1 MKKNALGV
9 VSFVALLALAGC
21 GEDNSQS
28 QQAQAPQPQAETT
41 PAPQAEPAPAA
52 EAPAPEAPAAGTQTA
67 EAPAAAPAGGSGGQ
81 VNVYNWSDYIGEN
94 TVAEFQKAT
103 GITVQYDVFTD
114 LETLESKLL
123 VGNSGYDVI
132 VPTAE
137 PTLAK
142 LIQAGAVQKL
152 DKSKIPNL
160 SNLDP
165 VLMKLVADT
174 DPGNEYAAIYQWGT
188 IGLGVN
194 VDRVK
199 EVAPDIPM
207 DSWQMLFNP
216 ENAAKLAQCGIV
228 LLDSATDVLPTVYH
242 YLGLDPNSE
251 SPEDLA
257 KVEETLLAIRPHIKA
272 FVPSVIDPLA
282 TGDACVA
289 LGYSGDVFQA
299 QARAEEAGSG
309 ANIDYLIPNEG
320 VQIWFDVMAIPA
332 GAPNLDNAH
341 AWINYVLQPEVM
353 AGISDYVAYA
363 NAVPASKPLMD
374 QEIANN
380 EKIFPT
386 PEQQEK
392 MFTVQQVSQSAD
404 RDRTRTWTRVETGR

>member
-1 MKKNALGV
+1 MKRNHALGV
-9 VSFVALLALAGC
+9 VSVVALMALAGC
-21 GEDNSQS
+21 GENKTET
-28 QQAQAPQPQAETT
+28 QQAQAPA
-41 PAPQAEPAPAA
+41 PAPVAEPAPAA
-52 EAPAPEAPAAGTQTA
+52 PEP
-67 EAPAAAPAGGSGGQ
+67 APAAAEPVAAAAGSGGQ

-94 TVAEFQKAT
+94 TVAEFQQAT
-103 GITVQYDVFTD
+103 GINVQYDVFTD

-165 VLMKLVADT
+165 ALMKLVAAT

-194 VDRVK
+194 LDKIK
-199 EVAPDIPM
+199 EVAPDVPL
-207 DSWQMLFNP
+207 DSWDMIFKP
-216 ENAAKLAQCGIV
+216 ENAEKLAQCGIV
-228 LLDSATDVLPTVYH
+228 MLDSATDMLPTVYH
-242 YLGLDPNSE
+242 YLGLNPNSE
-251 SPEDLA
+251 APEDLA

-299 QARAEEAGSG
+299 QARAAEAGTN
-309 ANIDYLIPNEG
+309 ANIDYVIPKEG

-341 AWINYVLQPEVM
+341 AWINYVLEPKVM

-363 NAVPASKPLMD
+363 NAVPASWPLMD
-374 QEIANN
+374 QEVATNQ
-380 EKIFPT
+380 KIFP
-386 PEQQEK
+386 PAELVEK
-392 MFTVQQVSQSAD
+392 MFTVQQVSQAAD
-404 RDRTRTWTRVETGR
+404 RDRTRTWTKVETGR